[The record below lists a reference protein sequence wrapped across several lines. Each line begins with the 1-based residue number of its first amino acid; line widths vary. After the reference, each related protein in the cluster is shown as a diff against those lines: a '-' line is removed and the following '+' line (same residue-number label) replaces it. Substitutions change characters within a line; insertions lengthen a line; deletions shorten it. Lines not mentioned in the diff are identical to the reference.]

1 MFEGSIKKGGLLG
14 LVAKSHRIDLG
25 IRLKFG
31 SDERSEASSAP
42 WLKQPDYQWGIEGD
56 YTW

>member
-1 MFEGSIKKGGLLG
+1 MFEGSITKGGLLG
-14 LVAKSHRIDLG
+14 LVAKSHRIDLR

-42 WLKQPDYQWGIEGD
+42 WLKQSDYQWGIEGD
-56 YTW
+56 

>member
-1 MFEGSIKKGGLLG
+1 MKGLSKKGGPVG
-14 LVAKSHRIDLG
+14 LVAKSHRIDLR

-42 WLKQPDYQWGIEGD
+42 WLKQSDYQWGIEGD
-56 YTW
+56 YTC